1 MWALLQI
8 YILMLKITCKF
19 FLSVQQRKTLKHTLM
34 YAIYIH
40 KKIIGTWFT
49 VNPINSVD
57 DSFHFLS
64 FIFVLIV
71 SMFCSILL
79 NLENM
84 QINNAVSNAYS
95 YKPLAEASDEDL
107 MCALIVS
114 SPFVFLSLIL
124 NSLSFNFPP
133 DLFSYFWSL
142 MEICCLQWS
151 CHYKFPW
158 IDDMLPTDRNFY
170 FLLTVLFGQYVCMI
184 LGFLLGNKDDVEP
197 TSRGA
202 YFQHW
207 WSWFRWKTNP
217 KAPY

>member
-1 MWALLQI
+1 MSQKCLSVDNCVRRISPSHLILAGCWGYMYGLQLDCESSTSSTYLLSFLMPYYCFWFYETVFSITGNTVSPEMWALLQI

-49 VNPINSVD
+49 VNPINLLD

-107 MCALIVS
+107 M
-114 SPFVFLSLIL
+114 
-124 NSLSFNFPP
+124 
-133 DLFSYFWSL
+133 
-142 MEICCLQWS
+142 
-151 CHYKFPW
+151 
-158 IDDMLPTDRNFY
+158 
-170 FLLTVLFGQYVCMI
+170 
-184 LGFLLGNKDDVEP
+184 
-197 TSRGA
+197 
-202 YFQHW
+202 
-207 WSWFRWKTNP
+207 
-217 KAPY
+217 

>member
-1 MWALLQI
+1 
-8 YILMLKITCKF
+8 
-19 FLSVQQRKTLKHTLM
+19 M

-49 VNPINSVD
+49 VNPINLLD

-107 MCALIVS
+107 M
-114 SPFVFLSLIL
+114 
-124 NSLSFNFPP
+124 
-133 DLFSYFWSL
+133 
-142 MEICCLQWS
+142 
-151 CHYKFPW
+151 
-158 IDDMLPTDRNFY
+158 
-170 FLLTVLFGQYVCMI
+170 
-184 LGFLLGNKDDVEP
+184 
-197 TSRGA
+197 
-202 YFQHW
+202 
-207 WSWFRWKTNP
+207 
-217 KAPY
+217 